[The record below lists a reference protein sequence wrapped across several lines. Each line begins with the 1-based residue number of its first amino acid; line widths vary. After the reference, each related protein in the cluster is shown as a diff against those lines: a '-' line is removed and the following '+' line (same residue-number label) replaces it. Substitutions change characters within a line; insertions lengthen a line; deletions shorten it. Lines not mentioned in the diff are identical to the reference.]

1 MRDVDLAALIPVK
14 SFRAAKARL
23 ASVLSDDERAHLA
36 RTMAGRVIAA
46 ARPLPTFVA
55 CDHDEVATFAEELG
69 AIVLWG
75 PGLGLNGA
83 VDHGVS
89 TIAGKGFDH
98 VVIAHGDL
106 PLASDLGALARPD
119 EIVIV
124 PDRRRDG
131 TNVLARPCD
140 LVLPAAYG
148 PGSFR
153 SHYRAAV
160 STGRRV
166 TVRVDR
172 RLAIDIDTQADCVH
186 PLTAATVAEMLG
198 RSLP

>member
-1 MRDVDLAALIPVK
+1 MDLAALIPVK

-23 ASVLSDDERAHLA
+23 AGVLSDDERARLA
-36 RTMAGRVIAA
+36 RSMATRVVEA

-55 CDHDEVATFAEELG
+55 CDHDEVASFAERLG
-69 AIVLWG
+69 ATVLWG

-83 VDHGVS
+83 VDHGVT

-106 PLASDLGALARPD
+106 PLASDLGSLVRSG
-119 EIVIV
+119 EVVIV

-131 TNVLARPCD
+131 TNVLARPCG
-140 LVLPAAYG
+140 VTLPAAYG

-153 SHYRAAV
+153 AHYETAV
-160 STGRRV
+160 ATGVRV

-172 RLAIDIDTQADCVH
+172 RLAIDIDTLADCVH
-186 PLTAATVAEMLG
+186 PLVASTVADMLG
-198 RSLP
+198 RVLS

>member
-1 MRDVDLAALIPVK
+1 VDLAALIPVK

-23 ASVLSDDERAHLA
+23 TGVLTGDERARLA
-36 RTMAGRVIAA
+36 RAMAARVIQAA
-46 ARPLPTFVA
+46 DPFPTFVA

-69 AIVLWG
+69 ATVLWG

-83 VDHGVS
+83 VDHGVA

-106 PLASDLGALARPD
+106 PLAAQLGRLARPD

-131 TNVLARPCD
+131 TNVLARPCN

-160 STGRRV
+160 ATGRRV

-172 RLAIDIDTQADCVH
+172 RLAIDIDTRADCAH
-186 PLTAATVAEMLG
+186 PLAAATVAELLG
-198 RSLP
+198 RPSA

>member
-1 MRDVDLAALIPVK
+1 VRFVDLAALIPVK

-23 ASVLSDDERAHLA
+23 AGVLSDEERAQLA
-36 RTMAGRVIAA
+36 RAMATNVIRA

-55 CDHDEVATFAEELG
+55 CDHDEVAAFAEEQG
-69 AIVLWG
+69 ASVLWG

-106 PLASDLGALARPD
+106 PLADELAALARPD
-119 EIVIV
+119 EVVIV

-131 TNVLARPCD
+131 TNVLARPCG
-140 LVLPAAYG
+140 LGLPAAYG
-148 PGSFR
+148 PASFR
-153 SHYRAAV
+153 THYRAAIA
-160 STGRRV
+160 TGAKV
-166 TVRVDR
+166 TVRIDR
-172 RLAIDIDTQADCVH
+172 RLAIDIDTLADCLH
-186 PLTAATVAEMLG
+186 PLTAPTVAGILG
-198 RSLP
+198 RPLA

>member
-1 MRDVDLAALIPVK
+1 MDLAALIPVK

-23 ASVLSDDERAHLA
+23 AGVLTDDERARLA
-36 RTMAGRVIAA
+36 RAMATRVVDA

-55 CDHDEVATFAEELG
+55 CDHEEVAAFAEQLG
-69 AIVLWG
+69 AAVLWG

-106 PLASDLGALARPD
+106 PLAADLGGLARPD
-119 EIVIV
+119 EVVIV

-131 TNVLARPCD
+131 TNVLARPCG
-140 LVLPAAYG
+140 LTLAAAYG

-153 SHYRAAV
+153 THYREAV
-160 STGRRV
+160 ATGARV
-166 TVRVDR
+166 TVRIDR
-172 RLAIDIDTQADCVH
+172 LLAIDIDTRADCVH
-186 PLTAATVAEMLG
+186 PLAAATVATMLG
-198 RSLP
+198 RSPA

>member
-1 MRDVDLAALIPVK
+1 MDLAALIPVK

-23 ASVLSDDERAHLA
+23 AGVLTDAERARLA
-36 RTMAGRVIAA
+36 RAMATRVVEA
-46 ARPLPTFVA
+46 ARPFPTFVA
-55 CDHDEVATFAEELG
+55 CDHDEVAAFAEGLG

-83 VDHGVS
+83 VDHGVT

-106 PLASDLGALARPD
+106 PLASELGGLARQD
-119 EIVIV
+119 GVVIV

-131 TNVLARPCD
+131 TNVLARPCN
-140 LVLPAAYG
+140 VTLPAAYG

-153 SHYRAAV
+153 AHYRAAV
-160 STGRRV
+160 VSGARV

-172 RLAIDIDTQADCVH
+172 RLAIDIDTLADCVH
-186 PLTAATVAEMLG
+186 PLTASTVADMLG
-198 RSLP
+198 RVPT

>member
-1 MRDVDLAALIPVK
+1 MDLAALIPVK
-14 SFRAAKARL
+14 AFGAAKARL
-23 ASVLSDDERAHLA
+23 SGVLTDDERAGLA
-36 RTMAGRVIAA
+36 RAMASRVIDA

-55 CDHDEVATFAEELG
+55 CDHDEVAAFAEGLG
-69 AIVLWG
+69 ATVLWG

-106 PLASDLGALARPD
+106 PLAADLAALARAG
-119 EIVIV
+119 EVVIV

-131 TNVLARPCD
+131 TNVLARPCA
-140 LVLPAAYG
+140 LTLPAAYG

-153 SHYRAAV
+153 SHYAAAV
-160 STGRRV
+160 ATGARV
-166 TVRVDR
+166 TVRADR
-172 RLAIDIDTQADCVH
+172 RLAIDIDTRADCLH
-186 PLTAATVAEMLG
+186 PLAATAIAEMLG
-198 RSLP
+198 RSPA

>member
-1 MRDVDLAALIPVK
+1 MLGVDLAALIPVK

-23 ASVLSDDERAHLA
+23 AGVLSDDERGRLA
-36 RTMAGRVIAA
+36 RALAARVIDA

-55 CDHDEVATFAEELG
+55 CDHDDVAAFAEQLG
-69 AIVLWG
+69 ATVLWG

-83 VDHGVS
+83 VDHGVT

-106 PLASDLGALARPD
+106 PLASELGRLARRD

-148 PGSFR
+148 SGSFGA
-153 SHYRAAV
+153 HYRAALA
-160 STGRRV
+160 TGHRV

-172 RLAIDIDTQADCVH
+172 RLAIDIDTRADCVH
-186 PLTAATVAEMLG
+186 PLTATTVAAMLG
-198 RSLP
+198 RQLT

>member
-1 MRDVDLAALIPVK
+1 MDLAALIPVK

-23 ASVLSDDERAHLA
+23 AGVLTDDERALLA
-36 RTMAGRVIAA
+36 RAMATRVVEA

-55 CDHDEVATFAEELG
+55 CDHDEVASFAEELG
-69 AIVLWG
+69 ASVLWG

-83 VDHGVS
+83 IDHGVS

-106 PLASDLGALARPD
+106 PLAADLGALARAD

-131 TNVLARPCD
+131 TNVLARPCR
-140 LVLPAAYG
+140 LTLPASYG
-148 PGSFR
+148 PASFR
-153 SHYRAAV
+153 THYGAATA
-160 STGRRV
+160 TGAPV
-166 TVRVDR
+166 TVRADR
-172 RLAIDIDTQADCVH
+172 RLAIDIDTIADCLH
-186 PLTAATVAEMLG
+186 PLAAPTIAELLG
-198 RSLP
+198 RTLP